1 MSCYLVMKNSEVLI
15 HATIWTNFKNIM
27 IRFHLYKLCRIG
39 KSTDRKYIS
48 ACLRLGNMEQ
58 NTVTCNNVDEYH
70 RHYAVWKELDSK
82 EFHDSILLHS

>member
-1 MSCYLVMKNSEVLI
+1 MSYYLAMKNNEVLI
-15 HATIWTNFKNIM
+15 HATIWMNFKNIM

-58 NTVTCNNVDEYH
+58 NTATRNNLDEYH
-70 RHYAVWKELDSK
+70 RHYAVWKELYSK
-82 EFHDSILLHS
+82 